1 MQNKDSNRLSA
12 LRALLSQ
19 TLNASK
25 TSSPINT
32 DMQMLSLLR
41 KSTAQSKAASEE
53 FKRNGR
59 EDLAKKEEDQVR
71 VLEEYAGDVAVV
83 GEEEI
88 RGRVE
93 GVIVSLRGE
102 GSGEAKLQTGDVLKA
117 VFKPDVLGEKN
128 VERGEVA
135 RVVKEVLA
143 EQAKKA

>member
-1 MQNKDSNRLSA
+1 MQQKDTNRLTV

-41 KSTAQSKAASEE
+41 KSAAQSKAASEE
-53 FKRNGR
+53 FRKNGR
-59 EDLAKKEEDQVR
+59 EDLAGKEEDQVR
-71 VLEEYAGDVAVV
+71 VLEEYAGGVEVV
-83 GEEEI
+83 GEGEI
-88 RGRVE
+88 RGVVE
-93 GVIVSLRGE
+93 GVVRELRADKGE
-102 GSGEAKLQTGDVLKA
+102 GKVQMGDVLKA
-117 VFKPDVLGEKN
+117 VFGKEVFGERN

-143 EQAKKA
+143 EEGKSS

>member
-117 VFKPDVLGEKN
+117 VFKPDVFGEKN